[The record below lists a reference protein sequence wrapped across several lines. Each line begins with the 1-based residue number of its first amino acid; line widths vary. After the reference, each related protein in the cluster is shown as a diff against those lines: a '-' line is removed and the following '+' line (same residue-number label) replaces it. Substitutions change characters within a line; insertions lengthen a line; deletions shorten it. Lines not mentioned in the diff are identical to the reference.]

1 MESHKIHVP
10 NPQPA
15 IKHLQYQRNRSFCAC
30 TESGVGSPE
39 VRHGTSEAAMLET
52 AAFTSKSVI
61 LCPKIG
67 IEWNQI
73 LVFPP
78 SHFSFTI
85 LLLVIGYLVKKC
97 TKLGK

>member
-1 MESHKIHVP
+1 MESHKNHVP

-52 AAFTSKSVI
+52 AAFTGKMVI
-61 LCPKIG
+61 LCPNN
-67 IEWNQI
+67 WD
-73 LVFPP
+73 
-78 SHFSFTI
+78 
-85 LLLVIGYLVKKC
+85 
-97 TKLGK
+97 